1 MANKFV
7 GGFFKFLGLEDT
19 SQSETG
25 EQNERAAESAPAR
38 SWSADNRPAAYTA
51 RDRGY
56 DNREGGGFY
65 RSAEEGRTPM
75 RKRMD
80 DTPSGES
87 AIRPV
92 RRNDDMRVIGMPQN
106 TASISG
112 ATPMR
117 MVVYQPQSYDDTQR
131 IIDELKA
138 NRAIIINL
146 ENLKVDV
153 AQRVLDFISGAVYA
167 LDGNVRKI
175 SRGIFLVA
183 PPNVDISG
191 NFINN
196 LPTNFKGTGYFNIPK
211 RD

>member
-19 SQSETG
+19 SQG
-25 EQNERAAESAPAR
+25 DYGNQGERAAEPAARGRQGDGRPAP
-38 SWSADNRPAAYTA
+38 PAAYTG
-51 RDRGY
+51 RERGY
-56 DNREGGGFY
+56 EPAGGFY
-65 RSAEEGRTPM
+65 RSADDGRAPV

-80 DTPSGES
+80 DTPAGEA

-106 TASISG
+106 TAPMAG
-112 ATPMR
+112 GTPMR

-196 LPTNFKGTGYFNIPK
+196 LPANFRGTGYFNVPK